1 MNKPA
6 ILVTGATGNTG
17 RPLIDALLAGGARVR
32 ALTRDPAAAA
42 LPPQVEVSGG
52 DYAMPGVFAAAAR
65 GADAVFVNIGAIRG
79 SLGDLIVTVRDEG
92 VSRIVMLSSTTVRDQ
107 DEQEYALGAQH
118 KTAEDAIKASGIDW
132 TILRCG
138 GFATNT
144 LAWAGTIRADQMVR
158 APYGQAAMAL
168 IAEQDIAAAAVR
180 PLLDPGHAGQTYYL
194 TGPESLTQIQQAA
207 AIAAA
212 IGQPVRFE
220 ELSPE
225 TFRQYATR
233 RFPAPV
239 VDDLLRGWA
248 ASVGRATGI
257 APGLKK
263 LTGQPPSTRSG
274 PPSPPAPTAN
284 AATTPAPGPPPY
296 HPEKRTR

>member
-1 MNKPA
+1 MNQPT
-6 ILVTGATGNTG
+6 ILVTGATGNVG
-17 RPLIDALLAGGARVR
+17 RPLTDRLLAEGARVR
-32 ALTRDPAAAA
+32 ALTRAPAAAA
-42 LPPQVEVSGG
+42 LPPQVDVSGG
-52 DYAMPGVFAAAAR
+52 DYAAPGVLAAAAR
-65 GADAVFVNIGAIRG
+65 GANAVFVNIGAIRG

-118 KTAEDAIKASGIDW
+118 KAAEDAIKTSGIDW

-144 LAWAGTIRADQMVR
+144 LAWAETIRVDRVVR
-158 APYGQAAMAL
+158 APYGQAGMAL

-180 PLLDPGHAGQTYYL
+180 TLLDPGHAGQTYYL

-239 VDDLLRGWA
+239 VDDLLRNWAQSAGQSADIASDLEKIVGRPATTYAQWA
-248 ASVGRATGI
+248 AQHADAYR
-257 APGLKK
+257 
-263 LTGQPPSTRSG
+263 
-274 PPSPPAPTAN
+274 
-284 AATTPAPGPPPY
+284 
-296 HPEKRTR
+296 

>member
-1 MNKPA
+1 
-6 ILVTGATGNTG
+6 
-17 RPLIDALLAGGARVR
+17 
-32 ALTRDPAAAA
+32 
-42 LPPQVEVSGG
+42 
-52 DYAMPGVFAAAAR
+52 
-65 GADAVFVNIGAIRG
+65 
-79 SLGDLIVTVRDEG
+79 
-92 VSRIVMLSSTTVRDQ
+92 MLSSTTVRDQ

-118 KTAEDAIKASGIDW
+118 KAAEDAIKTSGIDW

-144 LAWAGTIRADQMVR
+144 LAWAETIRVDRVVR
-158 APYGQAAMAL
+158 APYGQAGMAL

-180 PLLDPGHAGQTYYL
+180 TLLDPGHAGQTYYL

-225 TFRQYATR
+225 TFRQYATQ

-239 VDDLLRGWA
+239 VDDLLQGWSK
-248 ASVGRATGI
+248 SVGLAADI
-257 APGLKK
+257 ASDLEKIIGRP
-263 LTGQPPSTRSG
+263 
-274 PPSPPAPTAN
+274 
-284 AATTPAPGPPPY
+284 ATTYTQWAVRHADAY
-296 HPEKRTR
+296 R

>member
-1 MNKPA
+1 MNQPT
-6 ILVTGATGNTG
+6 ILVTAATGHVG
-17 RPLIDALLAGGARVR
+17 RPLIDALLAEGARVR
-32 ALTRDPAAAA
+32 ALTRDPAAAG
-42 LPPQVEVSGG
+42 LPPQAEATGG
-52 DYAMPGVFAAAAR
+52 DYATPGVLAAAAR

-79 SLGDLIVTVRDEG
+79 GLGDLLAAARDEG

-107 DEQEYALGAQH
+107 GEQEYALGAQH

-144 LAWAGTIRADQMVR
+144 LAWAGTIRADRVVR

-180 PLLDPGHAGQTYYL
+180 TLLDPGHAGQTYYL

-225 TFRQYATR
+225 TFRQYATQ
-233 RFPAPV
+233 RFPAPI
-239 VDDLLRGWA
+239 VDDLLRGWSKSVELA
-248 ASVGRATGI
+248 AGI
-257 APGLKK
+257 ASDVEKIIGR
-263 LTGQPPSTRSG
+263 Q
-274 PPSPPAPTAN
+274 
-284 AATTPAPGPPPY
+284 ATTYAQWATEHADAY
-296 HPEKRTR
+296 R

>member
-1 MNKPA
+1 MNQST
-6 ILVTGATGNTG
+6 ILVTGATGHVG
-17 RPLIDALLAGGARVR
+17 RPLVDALLAEGARVR

-79 SLGDLIVTVRDEG
+79 GLGDLLAAARDEG
-92 VSRIVMLSSTTVRDQ
+92 VIRIVMLSSTTVRDQ
-107 DEQEYALGAQH
+107 GEQEYALGAQH

-144 LAWAGTIRADQMVR
+144 LAWAATVRADRVVR

-220 ELSPE
+220 ELPPE
-225 TFRQYATR
+225 TFRQYATQ

-239 VDDLLRGWA
+239 VDDLLRGWSK
-248 ASVGRATGI
+248 SVGRAADI
-257 APGLKK
+257 ASDLEKIIGRP
-263 LTGQPPSTRSG
+263 
-274 PPSPPAPTAN
+274 
-284 AATTPAPGPPPY
+284 ATTYAQWAALHADAY
-296 HPEKRTR
+296 R